1 MTKGIPLNFKL
12 LEMPSIKSNIP
23 YVIFYSSTMSEYS
36 RIAKSI
42 LYLKDFLPVAK
53 NLLDW
58 MTSQGGSN
66 QLPLKQNKKVFNRHP
81 ESFQKYHNMASDIAS
96 KTAAT

>member
-66 QLPLKQNKKVFNRHP
+66 RHP